1 MCLFVRLFGR
11 FCPIQTSLDLERFRE
26 AVVRFHHD
34 EEREQRTSSDV
45 AEEPAAAQGRGSGS
59 GRLRSVS
66 DETFNVAD
74 EPRPPPQTAA
84 AA

>member
-1 MCLFVRLFGR
+1 M
-11 FCPIQTSLDLERFRE
+11 
-26 AVVRFHHD
+26 
-34 EEREQRTSSDV
+34 
-45 AEEPAAAQGRGSGS
+45 QGRGSGS